1 VEPEDEL
8 QMEEII
14 YTEKPNLNQPYLII
28 GFEGWP
34 NAGEVAS
41 FALQHLVDSLKAKRF
56 ASIPPEKFYQISFL
70 RPTAVIKEGRL
81 IELKLPGNHFY
92 YVKAPLF
99 NDLILFYGVE
109 PHLRWDL
116 FADLLL
122 DLAKKFNVAQIFTI
136 GGTYDYIPHTYPPL
150 VSALFNHEDLR
161 EKVTQA
167 GLGLTEYSGP
177 ISIHTFILEAAKKRD
192 LKAVSLWGHAPQYL
206 QTKNIR
212 VVCSVLKRLIDLTKI
227 EVDLSELENAGDYFD
242 QQVNH
247 LVEEDPKLR
256 EVISKLEE
264 AYKRSE
270 RIPQPLKKEGDTKE
284 EKVVYIQAFLKKSED
299 EGKKEG

>member
-1 VEPEDEL
+1 MIFEEIK
-8 QMEEII
+8 MEEII
-14 YTEKPNLNQPYLII
+14 YLEKPNLTKPYLII

-34 NAGEVAS
+34 NAAEVSS
-41 FALQHLVDSLKAKRF
+41 FALQHLVDNLEAKKF
-56 ASIPPEKFYQISFL
+56 ASIPTENFYKISSL

-81 IELKLPGNHFY
+81 IELKSPGNHFY
-92 YVKAPLF
+92 YVKNPLF

-109 PHLRWDL
+109 PHLRWNV

-122 DLAKKFNVAQIFTI
+122 DLAERFHVIQIFTI
-136 GGTYDYIPHTYPPL
+136 GGTYDYIPHTYPPM
-150 VSALFNHEDLR
+150 VSALFNHEELR
-161 EKVTQA
+161 EKVIQA

-206 QTKNIR
+206 HTRNVK
-212 VVCSVLKRLIDLTKI
+212 VVCSVLRRLIDLTQI

-242 QQVNH
+242 QQVNQ
-247 LVEEDPKLR
+247 LVKEDPKLQ

-264 AYKRSE
+264 VYKRSE
-270 RIPQPLKKEGDTKE
+270 KLSAESKQEEGLKDD
-284 EKVVYIQAFLKKSED
+284 KVVYIQAFLKKLED
-299 EGKKEG
+299 EEKKEG